1 MAGVLVL
8 AQGHA
13 IAGVGV
19 VAAGVLLRV
28 FGPRIADRLAGRH
41 AECEDGVCRTVPPE
55 ETPGKPK
62 EIGAPE
68 ARDDS

>member
-19 VAAGVLLRV
+19 VAAGALLRV
-28 FGPRIADRLAGRH
+28 FGPRIADRIAGRH
-41 AECEDGVCRTVPPE
+41 AECEDGVCRTVPADRNADD
-55 ETPGKPK
+55 
-62 EIGAPE
+62 GASDAGGE
-68 ARDDS
+68 A